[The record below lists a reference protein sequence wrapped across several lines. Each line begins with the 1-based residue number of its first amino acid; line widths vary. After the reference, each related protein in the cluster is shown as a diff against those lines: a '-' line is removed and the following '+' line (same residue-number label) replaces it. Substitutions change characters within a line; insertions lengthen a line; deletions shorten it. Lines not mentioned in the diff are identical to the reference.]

1 MAGLFYE
8 LFKYTRIIKKFCHII
23 STIFF
28 ILYDAAY
35 HPYLRFLSAGAKR
48 SVILERES

>member
-8 LFKYTRIIKKFCHII
+8 LFKYTRIIKKFCHIYFNN
-23 STIFF
+23 FF
-28 ILYDAAY
+28 HFIQATY
-35 HPYLRFLSAGAKR
+35 HPYLRFLAAGAKR